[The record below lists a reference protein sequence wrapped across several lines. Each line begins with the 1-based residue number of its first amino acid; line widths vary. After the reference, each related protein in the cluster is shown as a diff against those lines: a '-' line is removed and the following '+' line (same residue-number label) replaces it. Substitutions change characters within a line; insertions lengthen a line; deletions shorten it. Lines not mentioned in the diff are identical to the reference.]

1 MAEKDL
7 VWSNMASFR
16 YFVSQTYMRIIAC
29 HVAYLECN
37 LYTSSCAKE
46 KIFKDWNYSERKSF
60 LKICNKW
67 ARIWSNVVQKLKP
80 KAIQKVAWR
89 KNCTRRWLHEFWRKN
104 SRESILNLVTEML
117 SGETLCKFYQIFPP
131 KVLVYIWTNFSS
143 HFYDYLTEV

>member
-16 YFVSQTYMRIIAC
+16 YFVSQTCMRIIAC

-89 KNCTRRWLHEFWRKN
+89 KIAQGDDYMNFGGKIQGNPFWILWRKCCQGKLCAN
-104 SRESILNLVTEML
+104 ST
-117 SGETLCKFYQIFPP
+117 KFSRQ
-131 KVLVYIWTNFSS
+131 KS
-143 HFYDYLTEV
+143 